1 MALRH
6 ISLIPLIDAFLCSDM
21 DCQAISNVSYC
32 CPVCGSQVQS
42 LSKVLNRTTDNEG
55 LWALK
60 GLLARHNDGTDERY
74 WAEWDTAQDALERKR
89 A

>member
-1 MALRH
+1 MAL
-6 ISLIPLIDAFLCSDM
+6 ISLIKAYLCSDL
-21 DCQAISNVSYC
+21 DCQTISTSANH

-55 LWALK
+55 LSALK

-74 WAEWDTAQDALERKR
+74 WAEWDTAQDALADWESK
-89 A
+89 